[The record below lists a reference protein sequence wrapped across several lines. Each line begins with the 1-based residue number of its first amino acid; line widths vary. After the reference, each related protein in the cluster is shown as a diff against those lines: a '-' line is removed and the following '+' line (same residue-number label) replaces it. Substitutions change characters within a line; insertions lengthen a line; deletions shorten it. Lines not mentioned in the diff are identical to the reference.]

1 MHTPSLWQQLPANGR
16 LFIRF
21 WGGCLTAT
29 AALALTLQ
37 IMGPPHLIV
46 DGDDIDTVAETGAKA
61 GPAGHL
67 VNIPAPQAALL
78 DKTTGPG
85 GFPLPR
91 RGAHGALPRQVYA
104 APAVDV
110 PPGTPMVALLVDG
123 VGQSADLTKDA
134 IAALPSQVS
143 LAVSPYVADPDAIME
158 AARQHQHELLLS
170 LPMQGDTP
178 KLADGAKDAPA
189 DSEGPKALGVLLS
202 AQQNMDN
209 LNWSLSH
216 LAGYVGVT
224 NAFDGQNGGGFP
236 NSSGFKA
243 ILTALDQRGLLYLNA
258 SPDIHM
264 QSSNAVG
271 SADVSINTDDDIV
284 NIDIQ
289 LLKLQQLARQNG
301 HAIGVLGPLRPV
313 ALACLRAWLPHLK
326 DVGITLVPVSQLI
339 QPPDPAS
346 LPKPANNGQMHVNLT
361 NTAPRMMGGSH

>member
-1 MHTPSLWQQLPANGR
+1 MQTPPLWQQLPANGR

-21 WGGCLTAT
+21 WGGAFAAT
-29 AALALTLQ
+29 AALALALQ
-37 IMGPPHLIV
+37 MMGPPHLIAG
-46 DGDDIDTVAETGAKA
+46 GDDIDTAAEPGNKTGPTA
-61 GPAGHL
+61 HL
-67 VNIPAPQAALL
+67 VNIPPPQAGLL
-78 DKTTGPG
+78 DKNVGPG
-85 GFPLPR
+85 GFPLPK
-91 RGAHGALPRQVYA
+91 RGPHGTLPRQIYA
-104 APAVDV
+104 APTVEV
-110 PPGTPMVALLVDG
+110 PTGTPMVALLVDG
-123 VGQSADLTKDA
+123 IGQSEDLTKEA
-134 IAALPSQVS
+134 IAALPGQVS

-170 LPMQGDTP
+170 LPMQGDAAKT
-178 KLADGAKDAPA
+178 ADAGKGAPA

-202 AQQNMDN
+202 AQQNMEN

-236 NSSGFKA
+236 NSSGFRS
-243 ILTALDQRGLLYLNA
+243 ILSALDQRGLLYLNA
-258 SPDIHM
+258 SPDTHIE
-264 QSSNAVG
+264 SSNAVG
-271 SADVSINTDDDIV
+271 TADVSINTDEDIV

-301 HAIGVLGPLRPV
+301 RAIGILGPLRPV

-346 LPKPANNGQMHVNLT
+346 QPQPASNGQMHVNLT
-361 NTAPRMMGGSH
+361 DPAPRMMGGSR

>member
-1 MHTPSLWQQLPANGR
+1 M
-16 LFIRF
+16 
-21 WGGCLTAT
+21 AT

-37 IMGPPHLIV
+37 IMGPPHLIAG
-46 DGDDIDTVAETGAKA
+46 GDDIDTAAEAGGRADVSGA
-61 GPAGHL
+61 HL
-67 VNIPAPQAALL
+67 ANIPPPQASLL
-78 DKTTGPG
+78 EKTTGPG
-85 GFPLPR
+85 GFPLPI
-91 RGAHGALPRQVYA
+91 RGLHGALPRQVYA
-104 APAVDV
+104 APSVDV
-110 PPGTPMVALLVDG
+110 PPGAPMVALLVDG
-123 VGQSADLTKDA
+123 VGQSEDLTKDA
-134 IAALPSQVS
+134 IAALPGQVS

-170 LPMQGDTP
+170 LPMQGDT
-178 KLADGAKDAPA
+178 AKAGDNGKNAPT

-236 NSSGFKA
+236 NSSGFKS
-243 ILTALDQRGLLYLNA
+243 ILAALDQRGLLYLNA
-258 SPDIHM
+258 TPDTHLD
-264 QSSNAVG
+264 SGNALG
-271 SADVSINTDDDIV
+271 TADVSINTDEDIV

-301 HAIGVLGPLRPV
+301 RAIGVLGPLRPV

-339 QPPDPAS
+339 LPPDPAS
-346 LPKPANNGQMHVNLT
+346 LPPPTRNGQMHVNLS
-361 NTAPRMMGGSH
+361 NPAPRMMGGSH